1 MFKIY
6 FNFLVPSILVK
17 ELHETKNKNKNNKL
31 GKEIK
36 NRWSNLKNEIEQMS
50 ENEKEI
56 ENPDKILK
64 NCLRNS

>member
-1 MFKIY
+1 MFKTY

-56 ENPDKILK
+56 ENSDKILK